1 MGAGGAAAPIADNA
15 EEFGVNEPRKDPLEE
30 EDEEPVPEHLKTNT
44 SSSNN
49 KKRDQPHHSATSPE
63 RSQLDQ
69 KFTKL
74 DKDEVNI
81 STSSTKGQEMDARAQ
96 RVADATNKSK
106 GAGDEVVKK
115 HGGHADVEE
124 LHGATSLDGKGGD
137 GSKDGASGKQGGG
150 SGSGSG
156 SGSGK
161 KGEGSEGD
169 AEAHLGDKVAREQ
182 AKKFGVNL
190 DD

>member
-1 MGAGGAAAPIADNA
+1 MGAGGAAAPIADDA
-15 EEFGVNEPRKDPLEE
+15 EQFGVNEPKKDPLEE
-30 EDEEPVPEHLKTNT
+30 EDEEPTPDHLKTNT

-49 KKRDQPHHSATSPE
+49 KKRTEPHHSATSPE

-74 DKDEVNI
+74 DRDEVNI
-81 STSSTKGQEMDARAQ
+81 ATSSTKGQEMDARAQ

-106 GAGDEVVKK
+106 GAGDEIVKK

-124 LHGATSLDGKGGD
+124 LHGATSLEHGD
-137 GSKDGASGKQGGG
+137 KSKDSASAKKGAQNEK
-150 SGSGSG
+150 

-161 KGEGSEGD
+161 GGKGSEGGED
-169 AEAHLGDKVAREQ
+169 ISLGDKVAREQ
-182 AKKFGVNL
+182 AKKFGANIDV
-190 DD
+190 